1 MSQNDKL
8 ELFSKLFDFEKRG
21 NNYMAKSD
29 GAVITIYQNGNHQ
42 IQGKNVDYAKK
53 MIDFLLRKSDC
64 ESFGGHIF
72 STLELSIEINPNLK
86 EKALNAIIK
95 ALDEIDPENIVF
107 VKN

>member
-1 MSQNDKL
+1 
-8 ELFSKLFDFEKRG
+8 
-21 NNYMAKSD
+21 
-29 GAVITIYQNGNHQ
+29 
-42 IQGKNVDYAKK
+42 

-86 EKALNAIIK
+86 EKAINAIIK
-95 ALDEIDPENIVF
+95 ALDEIDPENVVF

>member
-53 MIDFLLRKSDC
+53 MIDFLHKNIYTKNRLICRFL
-64 ESFGGHIF
+64 SFL
-72 STLELSIEINPNLK
+72 SSKATLLTL
-86 EKALNAIIK
+86 
-95 ALDEIDPENIVF
+95 
-107 VKN
+107 